1 MTRKVLLLQGPPGPF
16 FATLAKQLRSWG
28 AEVWKINFNG
38 GDWLFFPT
46 QGAVNYQGHPSF
58 WESFLREFISLHGI
72 TTIVCYG
79 DCRWHH
85 KTAGAV
91 AEELGIEFWVC
102 EEGYLRPD
110 HITLEPYG
118 VNANSRLPRD
128 WDSIEASRHLE
139 TQEKKVLVG
148 STIVQRHIYFILHD
162 LAAFLLRK
170 LFPHYRHHRPIHPRN
185 FVQGFISA
193 GRWLKGVLTQ
203 QGLYRA
209 LVGRF
214 DKQFYLVPLQVHFD
228 CQLSDHSD
236 FSSMEEFI
244 SQVASSFARHAPANT
259 KLVFKHHPVDR
270 GQVCY
275 RRFIRDL
282 SLSLGIETRVHYVH
296 DLHLPSLLKAARGVV
311 TINSTVGLS
320 AIHHGT
326 PTKTLGRA
334 LYALSGLVSPA
345 SLDTFWRTLDP
356 VDEEGV
362 RLLKHHLL
370 LHTQLNGNFFKHI
383 PWTAAQCA
391 EQILDMPASS
401 AATDLLP
408 MASATAS

>member
-1 MTRKVLLLQGPPGPF
+1 MTKKVLLLQGPPGPF
-16 FATLAKQLRSWG
+16 FSTLAKQFERSG

-38 GDWLFFPT
+38 GDWLFFPW
-46 QGAVNYQGHPSF
+46 GRAVNYRGHPTF
-58 WESFLREFISLHGI
+58 WESFLRDFIALHGI

-85 KTAGAV
+85 KTAGVV
-91 AEELGIEFWVC
+91 AEQLGIEFWVC

-110 HITLEPYG
+110 HITLETYG

-128 WDSIEASRHLE
+128 WESIRASQNFE
-139 TQEKKVLVG
+139 TVKSKISVG

-162 LAAFLLRK
+162 VAAFFLRK
-170 LFPHYRHHRPIHPRN
+170 RFPSYIHHRPIHPRN
-185 FVQGFISA
+185 LVQGFVSA
-193 GRWLKGVLTQ
+193 GRWLKGALTQ
-203 QGLYRA
+203 RA
-209 LVGRF
+209 LFRELINRHE
-214 DKQFYLVPLQVHFD
+214 KKFYLVPLQVHFD
-228 CQLSDHSD
+228 CQLTNHSD
-236 FSSMEEFI
+236 FSSMEEFMTR
-244 SQVASSFARHAPANT
+244 VARSFAQHAPSNT
-259 KLVFKHHPVDR
+259 LLVFKHHPVDR

-282 SLSLGIETRVHYVH
+282 SHSLGIENRVHYVH
-296 DLHLPSLLKAARGVV
+296 DLHLPSLLKAAKGVV

-326 PTKTLGRA
+326 PTITLGRA
-334 LYALSGLVSPA
+334 LYALSGLVSPV
-345 SLDTFWRTLDP
+345 SLDTFWTSLDP

-370 LHTQLNGNFFKHI
+370 LHTQFNGNFFKYL

-391 EQILDMPASS
+391 EQILNMPSTLPAS
-401 AATDLLP
+401 TLLP
-408 MASATAS
+408 VTSLGS